1 MGTLVSEKVASNT
14 EKFLSSYRLG
24 IDFGDKAHGVT
35 LVRGN
40 EIILGAT
47 LVDGAASDLKKRRQ
61 SRRGRRTR
69 ESRRQRLARLRQW
82 CLRNHLPDPD
92 SYVNPE
98 INSVVWPPNRGG
110 KPASVL
116 KGLTKQQR
124 SFCHSALRDDTHWQQ
139 FLDLPSEAINQ
150 CALINPFIARRLARE
165 GRATPLV
172 FVRALWH
179 LFEHRGFDWYD
190 RTRGDAVKDDYLES
204 KDSLIRHLKTLV
216 LPTEDDSQKERDDI
230 AERDMERKEK
240 SSNAR
245 PWIEDPDVKKEL
257 AEARK
262 RGEHFPTQR
271 RLNSPRHYVAS
282 ELRKCL
288 CSLPVDKLGEE
299 FGRKKKQPPLSAE
312 QKCELAF
319 HGLKKLLNW
328 NRREPRFDNRQL
340 RGCTWCAMRGIHRNT
355 PRKKNVL
362 PWLIEASINDIKV
375 AAGEAAKIAEAEA
388 KKQKRVSRRQ
398 RMALTEATR
407 WLEPE
412 EREKLRGLIFDAALS
427 RDGLKSKLDEFFSPY
442 ALLPKRTFAEEGQTT
457 KKKLTLTDPY
467 QYHREE
473 LLNLADALNH
483 HTRIGG
489 RIRFCES
496 CFKVYAKT
504 PPDQRQ
510 PPVGE
515 AGVVLSQR
523 MLKARCDRLAAWVK
537 QNLTQFPIEYIRI
550 EAVLPRPEVKARLK
564 TQAAQAEP
572 DQLPKEKLK
581 FRLME
586 EVGALC
592 NVCAKP
598 YRKWKRQGPVDKR
611 DKEFCQCA
619 RPALSGQCAYCGNYF
634 SPEELQIEHIYPKN
648 PIDTSGGIGPDAQ
661 INKTV
666 ACETC
671 NRRGKD
677 NRLPFDYFQHVV
689 GGDGWAK
696 WKDKIKGYHWP
707 DAKRKV
713 ALLEEYKLPPELGDV
728 ALARTGLVHRY
739 LRQKLSASFF
749 PDKAKCLKDDKASQ
763 EAKIA
768 AKSFLDQ
775 RLSTPAGWMTSQCR
789 LDWEHIEK
797 DGQVV
802 SLVPRKSPLL
812 TPQQREQRLQ
822 QNLAKARSEQHKQ
835 DIIEGNRKRAW
846 IEAQLRESK
855 VAVCDRTN
863 LNHHWI
869 DAAVL
874 ASLPPQANQTVEM
887 GGIWIGRGRDVR
899 ADSQFAPRAAEFLDR
914 WGDGSLVFELG
925 RQIPRFKARQQ
936 EESFYGLRGKGIA
949 MIKDKATFKPKR
961 IPAKLRE
968 VAQSLPQDIFEY
980 TDGRLSI
987 RRISGLTSD
996 GAETAIE
1003 AISNQ
1008 DLRKTAAALLEENY
1022 ERRKLS
1028 IYKPVG
1034 NLKVKDKTLIVSDYW
1049 RDVFGKLCGQEYDF
1063 PKKRSDEAEDGKDT
1077 QAKTEQRL
1085 PRDDDFLPPEAWTKW
1100 AEREN
1105 EERRKH
1111 DKGEVSVPK
1120 HLRIYFEKLTPNER
1134 VTFSGGEKAAPSKR
1148 GIPKPSRITRMTP
1161 VGSHAV
1167 IDLASGDL
1175 TVVLNPW
1182 KRHVEKTDAVKLRGA
1197 RLYNGDCIWLP
1208 NGKWGT
1214 GWYRIIETS
1223 PAKQRLSGETEPSA
1237 LKTVPAWLDVNQLV
1251 QQARDREPDQNKRK
1265 KIKSDRWEVIRKA
1278 SDLKKLASN
1287 KELRIKRRFEDLPGL
1302 FEERQNHNA
1311 R

>member
-1 MGTLVSEKVASNT
+1 MGTLVSGKVTSNT

-24 IDFGDKAHGVT
+24 VDFGDKAHGVAV
-35 LVRGN
+35 VRNN
-40 EIILGAT
+40 EVIVSAT
-47 LVDGAASDLKKRRQ
+47 LLDEAVSDLKKRRQ

-92 SYVNPE
+92 PYVNPE

-110 KPASVL
+110 KPESVL
-116 KGLTKQQR
+116 KSLTKQQR
-124 SFCHSALRDDTHWQQ
+124 SFCHSALRDDTHWQL
-139 FLDLPSEAINQ
+139 FLDLPPEAKNQ

-165 GRATPLV
+165 DRAKPLV

-179 LFEHRGFDWYD
+179 LFEHRGFDWYA
-190 RTRGDAVKDDYLES
+190 RIRGEQDEEDFLQKKDA
-204 KDSLIRHLKTLV
+204 LIRHLKTLV
-216 LPTEDDSQKERDDI
+216 LPTEDDSQKMRGQIQERDK
-230 AERDMERKEK
+230 ERKEK
-240 SSNAR
+240 SGKAK
-245 PWIEDPDVKKEL
+245 PWIEDPEIKKEL

-271 RLNSPRHYVAS
+271 RLNPPRHYVES
-282 ELRKCL
+282 ELKECL
-288 CSLPVDKLGEE
+288 RSLPMDKLGEE
-299 FGRKKKQPPLSAE
+299 FGRKKDQPPLSGE
-312 QKCELAF
+312 QKRGLAF
-319 HGLKKLLNW
+319 GGLKKLLNW

-375 AAGEAAKIAEAEA
+375 AAGEAAKTAEAEA

-412 EREKLRGLIFDAALS
+412 ERKKLKGLVFDAALS
-427 RDGLKSKLDEFFSPY
+427 RDDLKSKLDEFFRPY

-473 LLNLADALNH
+473 LLNLADALH
-483 HTRIGG
+483 HRRRMGG

-496 CFKVYAKT
+496 CFKVYAKM

-510 PPVGE
+510 SPVGE
-515 AGVVLSQR
+515 ADVVLSQR
-523 MLKARCDRLAAWVK
+523 MLKARCDRLVAWVK
-537 QNLTQFPIEYIRI
+537 QNLTRFHIEYIRI
-550 EAVLPRPEVKARLK
+550 EAVLPRPEEKSRLK
-564 TQAAQAEP
+564 AQAAQAEP

-592 NVCAKP
+592 NACKKP
-598 YRKWKRQGPVDKR
+598 YRKWKRQGPESNR
-611 DKEFCQCA
+611 DKEFCQCQKPNLKG
-619 RPALSGQCAYCGNYF
+619 RCAYCGGDF
-634 SPEELQIEHIYPKN
+634 SPDELQIEHIYPRN

-666 ACETC
+666 ACEAC
-671 NRRGKD
+671 NQSEKK
-677 NRLPFDYFQHVV
+677 NRLPFDYFQHAI
-689 GGDGWAK
+689 GDDAWTK
-696 WKDKIKGYHWP
+696 WKERVKGYRWP

-713 ALLEEYKLPPELGDV
+713 ALLEKYELPKELGDV

-739 LRQKLSASFF
+739 LRQELSASFF
-749 PDKAKCLKDDKASQ
+749 PDEAKCLKDNKASQ
-763 EAKIA
+763 QAKIE

-775 RLSTPAGWMTSQCR
+775 HLSTPAGWMTSQCR
-789 LDWEHIEK
+789 LDWEHLEE

-802 SLVPRKSPLL
+802 PLVPRKSPLL
-812 TPQQREQRLQ
+812 TSQEREKRRELS
-822 QNLAKARSEQHKQ
+822 LAKARDDRHKQ
-835 DIIEGNRKRAW
+835 GIIDGNKKRAW
-846 IEAQLRESK
+846 VEEQLRK
-855 VAVCDRTN
+855 VERLAVCDRTN

-874 ASLPPQANQTVEM
+874 ASLPPQANQPVEM
-887 GGIWIGRGRDVR
+887 GGIWVRRGGEVR
-899 ADSQFAPRAAEFLDR
+899 ASKQFAPRAAEFLDR
-914 WGDGSLVFELG
+914 WGDGSLIFELG
-925 RQIPRFKARQQ
+925 RRMPRFRARQQ
-936 EESFYGLRGKGIA
+936 EESLYGLRGKGIA
-949 MIKDKATFKPKR
+949 IIKEKATFKPKR
-961 IPAKLRE
+961 IPAELHE
-968 VAQSLPQDIFEY
+968 AAQSLPLDIFEY
-980 TDGRLSI
+980 ADGRLSI

-1028 IYKPVG
+1028 IYEPVG
-1034 NLKVKDKTLIVSDYW
+1034 NLKVKDKALIVSDYW
-1049 RDVFGKLCGQEYDF
+1049 RDVFGKLCEQEYDF

-1077 QAKTEQRL
+1077 KAKTERRR
-1085 PRDDDFLPPEAWTKW
+1085 PKDDDVFPLAAWTKW

-1105 EERRKH
+1105 EERHRQGKE
-1111 DKGEVSVPK
+1111 DDVSVPK

-1134 VTFSGGEKAAPSKR
+1134 VTFPGGGKAAPSKR

-1167 IDLASGDL
+1167 IDLDSGDL

-1182 KRHVEKTDAVKLRGA
+1182 KRHVEKTDAAKVRGA
-1197 RLYNGDCIWLP
+1197 RLYKGDCIWLS
-1208 NGKWGT
+1208 NGKTGT
-1214 GWYRIIETS
+1214 GWYRIIEMS
-1223 PAKQRLSGETEPSA
+1223 PAKQRLSGKTKEPS

-1251 QQARDREPDQNKRK
+1251 QEARDKEPNAEKRK
-1265 KIKSDRWEVIRKA
+1265 KITSAKWEVLLSA
-1278 SDLKKLASN
+1278 SALKDLSTKN
-1287 KELRIKRRFEDLPGL
+1287 ELRIKHKFEDLPGL
-1302 FEERQNHNA
+1302 FDER
-1311 R
+1311 